1 MWGGGRGGG
10 RGVGLRKG
18 IIYILSIFLRIL
30 ILSGVF
36 SYLTLLL
43 LFYLS
48 FFPFNCRCFFFI
60 HFSYSSLLPSS
71 HFPIQTKRSSALSDN
86 LFHKIVKSFSQ
97 STPTRSGEYDQ
108 DPVTSRSLGQGYG
121 RPLPPQT
128 PRSLLF
134 QPIDGV
140 KWRHHPHARL
150 VIGAAVS
157 VSLATLKAE

>member
-1 MWGGGRGGG
+1 M
-10 RGVGLRKG
+10 
-18 IIYILSIFLRIL
+18 
-30 ILSGVF
+30 
-36 SYLTLLL
+36 
-43 LFYLS
+43 
-48 FFPFNCRCFFFI
+48 FFFI

-97 STPTRSGEYDQ
+97 STPTRNGEYDQ

-140 KWRHHPHARL
+140 KWRHHPRARL

-157 VSLATLKAE
+157 VSLATLKAEWFGLLTSFPQKVCCRLSCDLAFNTFGVSWRHQVQLWAASQWRQTA